1 MGNTA
6 NHPLA
11 EFVYST
17 FGKPFGELL
26 MAGYGEESPPERM
39 SFTFTE
45 GYDGGGIEWVIDV
58 TSGRPLKGQEPLV
71 LAAVLKLMLGRPG
84 ISQTFEF
91 LVEDLLDELGWAHTR
106 ASERA
111 ADRILEKCVYVNF
124 HKYEREGMRE
134 RYEKAHTEWGRYKL
148 ISGHVMSRKRE
159 PGEPSP
165 GRVSHRVDFDGEF
178 AKGLGEG
185 RVLFAGLD
193 FGILNPSNDAAGR

>member
-1 MGNTA
+1 VGTTA

-26 MAGYGEESPPERM
+26 MVGYGVQTPPERR

-45 GYDGGGIEWVIDV
+45 RYDGGETGWVMDV
-58 TSGRPLKGQEPLV
+58 TSSRPLRGQEPLV

-84 ISQTFEF
+84 MSQTFEF
-91 LVEDLLDELGWAHTR
+91 EMEDLLDELDWAHTR
-106 ASERA
+106 RNERA

-134 RYEKAHTEWGRYKL
+134 RYEKANTEWGRYKL
-148 ISGHVMSRKRE
+148 ISGHVMGRMRE
-159 PGEPSP
+159 PGEPSS
-165 GRVSHRVDFDGEF
+165 GRVKHRVDFDGEF
-178 AKGLGEG
+178 TRGLAEG

-193 FGILNPSNDAAGR
+193 FGVLHPSNDTVSR